1 MKRVAAI
8 LTGATVF
15 VMTQVGSALA
25 GAKYPTPPSHS
36 PGVGGNGGTA
46 FTGSNVS
53 HVAIWLAVLV
63 VVGVTALF
71 VARRRSAASSVAA
84 N

>member
-15 VMTQVGSALA
+15 VMTQVGSAFA
-25 GAKYPTPPSHS
+25 ADKYPTGHSHS
-36 PGVGGNGGTA
+36 PGVSGNGGTA

-63 VVGVTALF
+63 IVGVGALL
-71 VARRRSAASSVAA
+71 VARRRSSDGSVTAA
-84 N
+84 

>member
-8 LTGATVF
+8 LTGATVL

-25 GAKYPTPPSHS
+25 GAKYPTQPSHG
-36 PGVGGNGGTA
+36 PGTGGTA

-53 HVAIWLAVLV
+53 HVGVWLAVLV
-63 VVGVTALF
+63 VVGVTALI
-71 VARRRSAASSVAA
+71 VARRRSADGGIAA
-84 N
+84 G